1 MANEDVTPI
10 ISGGECPRSIACQLL
25 KIMKKPMRRRKKRT
39 LGQQVSHI
47 LRDRMLSGLLVVV
60 PVGITIIV
68 VRFLYDFT
76 AGRLTPILKR
86 FFGYIPDYLVPVLAV
101 FILIAG
107 FYLLG
112 LLTSAVLGRRLIAL
126 AEAIITR
133 IPLVK
138 NVYGGSKQ
146 VVDTLFQADSAQNFE
161 SVVIVD
167 FPRPGMKALAFV
179 TGTVEVSGEGKHY
192 KLFVPTTP
200 NPTSGYFEIAAPANV
215 VRLDISVEDAVKFIV
230 SGGLLAPAG
239 FSLAK
244 SAGDRE
250 A

>member
-1 MANEDVTPI
+1 
-10 ISGGECPRSIACQLL
+10 
-25 KIMKKPMRRRKKRT
+25 MKKSLKRRNKRT
-39 LGQQVSHI
+39 LGQQVLHI

-101 FILIAG
+101 FILIGG

-126 AEAIITR
+126 AEGIITR

-138 NVYGGSKQ
+138 TVYSGSKQ
-146 VVDTLFQADSAQNFE
+146 IVDTLFKADSAQNFE
-161 SVVIVD
+161 SVVMVD

-179 TGTVEVSGEGKHY
+179 TGMVEVKGEGKHY
-192 KLFVPTTP
+192 RLFVPTTP
-200 NPTSGYFEIAAPANV
+200 NPTSGYFEIASPENV
-215 VRLDISVEDAVKFIV
+215 VQLDISVEDAVKFIV
-230 SGGLLAPAG
+230 SGGLLAPSE
-239 FSLAK
+239 FSFAK
-244 SAGDRE
+244 NTGDRDE
-250 A
+250 